1 MSMPPSSEI
10 GSGLH
15 KASST
20 SPVHENLVNS
30 TNAPSPALGQPSAI
44 APTVRVPTS
53 LVPPLVVDLDG
64 TLIKT
69 DLLLESVC
77 SLLRKEPLALLALPI
92 WLLKGRAHLKREI
105 ARRVQ
110 LDPALLPYRTE
121 LLDYL
126 RVEHDKGRSIILA
139 TASDEQFAKHIADH
153 LKLFDMV
160 LASDGITNL
169 AAERKRARLVAQ
181 FGERGFDYVGNESRD
196 LAVWSSARKA
206 TVVSRN
212 PRLKQAAVK
221 VSQFESAFE
230 EPDAS
235 VAEYLGALRPQQWMK
250 NILVFVPLFAA
261 HLFTEPILLVR
272 AIIAFVAFCCC
283 ASSGYLVNDLC
294 DLPADRHHPSKRLRP
309 FASGRLPLAYGFAM
323 APVLAVFGCLL
334 AGLLSGLS
342 FGVVVLYFIVA
353 AAYSLSLKKNVL
365 LDVFTLA
372 SLYTLRIIEGGLA
385 AAVPLSVWLLA
396 FSMFLFLSLAFI
408 KRYAELVIMRGVDG
422 DQAKARGYEMSDS
435 ALLVATGTASGYAA
449 VLVLSLYIA
458 SGSVKVLYST
468 HEVLWLVC
476 PLLLY
481 WIGYLWLVAHR
492 GKMYHDPLV
501 FAVRDRTSRI
511 LILLMLAAALVA
523 I

>member
-1 MSMPPSSEI
+1 
-10 GSGLH
+10 
-15 KASST
+15 
-20 SPVHENLVNS
+20 
-30 TNAPSPALGQPSAI
+30 
-44 APTVRVPTS
+44 
-53 LVPPLVVDLDG
+53 
-64 TLIKT
+64 
-69 DLLLESVC
+69 
-77 SLLRKEPLALLALPI
+77 LLRQEPLALFALPI

-105 ARRVQ
+105 AQRVQ
-110 LDPALLPYRTE
+110 FDPALLPYRSE

-126 RVEHDKGRSIILA
+126 RAEHDKGRSIILA
-139 TASDEQFAKHIADH
+139 TASDERFALHVADH
-153 LKLFDMV
+153 LKLFDVV

-181 FGERGFDYVGNESRD
+181 FGEKGFDYAGNEPRD
-196 LAVWSSARKA
+196 LEVWSSARKA
-206 TVVSRN
+206 IVAGPNR
-212 PRLKQAAVK
+212 RLKQAVVK

-230 EPDAS
+230 EPRAS
-235 VAEYLGALRPQQWMK
+235 VAEYLGALRPQQWLK

-272 AIIAFVAFCCC
+272 TIIAFVAFCCC

-294 DLPADRHHPSKRLRP
+294 DLAADRHHPSKRLRP

-323 APVLAVFGCLL
+323 APVLAVLGCLL

-342 FGVVVLYFIVA
+342 LGVVVFYFIVA
-353 AAYSLSLKKNVL
+353 AAYSLAFKKDVL

-372 SLYTLRIIEGGLA
+372 SLYTLRIMEGGLA

-422 DQAKARGYEMSDS
+422 DHAKARGYELGD
-435 ALLVATGTASGYAA
+435 AGLLVSTGTASGYAA

-481 WIGYLWLVAHR
+481 WVGYLWLVAHR

-501 FAVRDRTSRI
+501 FAMRDRTSRV
-511 LILLMLAAALVA
+511 LILLMLAAALIA

>member
-1 MSMPPSSEI
+1 MQ
-10 GSGLH
+10 
-15 KASST
+15 
-20 SPVHENLVNS
+20 ENLVNTS
-30 TNAPSPALGQPSAI
+30 SSPSPALGQPGSSTLIVSVTANL
-44 APTVRVPTS
+44 P
-53 LVPPLVVDLDG
+53 PPLVVDLDG

-77 SLLRKEPLALLALPI
+77 SLLRQQPLAVFALPF
-92 WLLKGRAHLKREI
+92 WLLRGRAYLKRAI
-105 ARRVQ
+105 AQRVQ

-126 RVEHDKGRSIILA
+126 RAEHDKGRSIVLA
-139 TASDEQFAKHIADH
+139 TASDQRFARQIADH
-153 LKLFDMV
+153 LQLFDMV

-169 AAERKRARLVAQ
+169 AAERKRARLVTE
-181 FGERGFDYVGNESRD
+181 FGEKRFDYVGNESRD

-206 TVVSRN
+206 IVVSPN
-212 PRLKQAAVK
+212 PRLKQAVTK
-221 VSQFESAFE
+221 ISELETAFE
-230 EPDAS
+230 EPRPS
-235 VAEYLGALRPQQWMK
+235 VGEYISALRPQQWLK
-250 NILVFVPLFAA
+250 NILVFVPLFSA
-261 HLFTEPILLVR
+261 HLFAEPILLIR
-272 AIIAFVAFCCC
+272 TIIAFAAFCCC
-283 ASSGYLVNDLC
+283 ASAGYLVNDLC
-294 DLPADRHHPSKRLRP
+294 DLPADRHHPAKRLRP

-323 APVLAVFGCLL
+323 APVLTVVGCLL

-342 FGVVVLYFIVA
+342 LTVVVLYFIVA
-353 AAYSLSLKKNVL
+353 AAYSFSLKKEAM

-372 SLYTLRIIEGGLA
+372 ALYTLRIIEGGLA
-385 AAVPLSVWLLA
+385 AGVPLSVWLLA

-422 DQAKARGYEMSDS
+422 DHAKARSYELGD
-435 ALLVATGTASGYAA
+435 AELLASTGTASGYAA

-481 WIGYLWLVAHR
+481 WIGYLWMVAHR
-492 GKMYHDPLV
+492 GNMYHDPLV
-501 FAVRDRTSRI
+501 FAMRDRTSRI
-511 LILLMLAAALVA
+511 LILLMVAAALVA

>member
-1 MSMPPSSEI
+1 MHENVVN
-10 GSGLH
+10 
-15 KASST
+15 ASS
-20 SPVHENLVNS
+20 
-30 TNAPSPALGQPSAI
+30 APSPALGQPGTSAGI
-44 APTVRVPTS
+44 VSVPTR
-53 LVPPLVVDLDG
+53 LLPPLVVDLDG

-77 SLLRKEPLALLALPI
+77 SLLRQEPLALFALPI

-105 ARRVQ
+105 AQRVQ

-121 LLDYL
+121 LLDYV
-126 RVEHDKGRSIILA
+126 RAEHDKGRSIILA
-139 TASDEQFAKHIADH
+139 TASDERFATQVADH
-153 LKLFDMV
+153 LTLFDMV

-181 FGERGFDYVGNESRD
+181 FGEKGFDYAGDESRD

-206 TVVSRN
+206 IVVSPN

-221 VSQFESAFE
+221 VSQFERAFA
-230 EPDAS
+230 EPGAS
-235 VAEYLGALRPQQWMK
+235 VAEYLRALRPQQWLK

-272 AIIAFVAFCCC
+272 TIIAFVAFCCC

-294 DLPADRHHPSKRLRP
+294 DLPADRHHPAKRLRP
-309 FASGRLPLAYGFAM
+309 FASGELPLAYGFAM

-342 FGVVVLYFIVA
+342 LGIVVLYFIVA
-353 AAYSLSLKKNVL
+353 AAYSLSLKKEVL

-408 KRYAELVIMRGVDG
+408 KRYAELVIMRSVDG
-422 DQAKARGYEMSDS
+422 DQAKARSYEPSD
-435 ALLVATGTASGYAA
+435 AELLVSKGTASGYAA
-449 VLVLSLYIA
+449 VLVLSLYIG
-458 SGSVKVLYST
+458 SGAVKVLYST

-481 WIGYLWLVAHR
+481 WISYLWLVAHR
-492 GKMYHDPLV
+492 GKMHHDPLI

-511 LILLMLAAALVA
+511 LILLMLAAALIA

>member
-1 MSMPPSSEI
+1 MHENVVN
-10 GSGLH
+10 
-15 KASST
+15 ASS
-20 SPVHENLVNS
+20 
-30 TNAPSPALGQPSAI
+30 ARSPALGQPGASAGI
-44 APTVRVPTS
+44 VSVPTS
-53 LVPPLVVDLDG
+53 PLPPLVVDLDG

-77 SLLRKEPLALLALPI
+77 SLLRQEPLALFALPI

-105 ARRVQ
+105 AQRVQ

-126 RVEHDKGRSIILA
+126 RAEHDKGRSIILA
-139 TASDEQFAKHIADH
+139 TASDERFATQVADH
-153 LKLFDMV
+153 LTLFDMV

-181 FGERGFDYVGNESRD
+181 FGEKGFDYAGDESRD

-206 TVVSRN
+206 IVVSPN

-221 VSQFESAFE
+221 VSQFERAFA
-230 EPDAS
+230 EPGAS
-235 VAEYLGALRPQQWMK
+235 VAEYLRALRPQQWLK

-272 AIIAFVAFCCC
+272 TIIAFVAFCCC

-294 DLPADRHHPSKRLRP
+294 DLSADRHHPAKRLRP
-309 FASGRLPLAYGFAM
+309 FASGELPLAYGFVM

-342 FGVVVLYFIVA
+342 LGIVVLYFIVA
-353 AAYSLSLKKNVL
+353 AAYSLSLKKEVI

-408 KRYAELVIMRGVDG
+408 KRYAELVIMRSVDG
-422 DQAKARGYEMSDS
+422 DQAKARSYELSD
-435 ALLVATGTASGYAA
+435 AELLVSKGTASGYAA
-449 VLVLSLYIA
+449 VLVLSLYIG
-458 SGSVKVLYST
+458 SGAVKVLYST

-481 WIGYLWLVAHR
+481 WISYLWLIAHR
-492 GKMYHDPLV
+492 GKMYHDPLI

-511 LILLMLAAALVA
+511 LILLMLAAALIA

>member
-1 MSMPPSSEI
+1 
-10 GSGLH
+10 
-15 KASST
+15 
-20 SPVHENLVNS
+20 VNS
-30 TNAPSPALGQPSAI
+30 SGAPSPALGQPGPSAG
-44 APTVRVPTS
+44 TVSVPTR
-53 LVPPLVVDLDG
+53 LLPPLVVDLDG

-77 SLLRKEPLALLALPI
+77 SLLRQEPLALFALPI

-105 ARRVQ
+105 AQRVQ

-126 RVEHDKGRSIILA
+126 RAEHDKGRSIILA
-139 TASDEQFAKHIADH
+139 TASDERFATQVADH
-153 LKLFDMV
+153 LTLFDMV

-181 FGERGFDYVGNESRD
+181 FGEKGFDYAGDESRD

-206 TVVSRN
+206 IVVSPN

-221 VSQFESAFE
+221 VSQFECAFA
-230 EPDAS
+230 EPGAS
-235 VAEYLGALRPQQWMK
+235 VAEYLRALRPQQWLK

-272 AIIAFVAFCCC
+272 TIIAFVAFCCC

-294 DLPADRHHPSKRLRP
+294 DLPADRHHPAKRLRP
-309 FASGRLPLAYGFAM
+309 FASGELPLAYGFAM

-334 AGLLSGLS
+334 AGLLSRLS
-342 FGVVVLYFIVA
+342 LGIVVLYFILA
-353 AAYSLSLKKNVL
+353 AAYSLSLKKEVL

-408 KRYAELVIMRGVDG
+408 KRYAELVIMRSVDG
-422 DQAKARGYEMSDS
+422 DQAKARSYEPSD
-435 ALLVATGTASGYAA
+435 AELLVSKGTASGYAA
-449 VLVLSLYIA
+449 VLVLSLYIG
-458 SGSVKVLYST
+458 SGAVKVLYST

-492 GKMYHDPLV
+492 GKMHHDPLI